1 MRRASALSHQ
11 WTTRTSGPD
20 EQTVAVAGRRRPV
33 GSEVVATAAAV
44 ARVAGLDGSGG
55 VVVGQAA
62 VATATV
68 ATAVAIAAASAS
80 SVALEE
86 TTAMAGSPGSPA
98 SSAVAVKVAAWRR

>member
-1 MRRASALSHQ
+1 M
-11 WTTRTSGPD
+11 
-20 EQTVAVAGRRRPV
+20 
-33 GSEVVATAAAV
+33 VATAAAV

-55 VVVGQAA
+55 VVAGKAA

-86 TTAMAGSPGSPA
+86 TTAMAGSPGSTA